1 LWYYNDTE
9 FKEVV
14 FMKMELGAKID
25 YFGNVYEYIGN
36 ESDSDS
42 KMIFQSVNDD
52 SYIILTEKDFIEDD
66 IQIL

>member
-1 LWYYNDTE
+1 
-9 FKEVV
+9 
-14 FMKMELGAKID
+14 MKMELGVKID

-36 ESDSDS
+36 ENDSDS

>member
-1 LWYYNDTE
+1 
-9 FKEVV
+9 
-14 FMKMELGAKID
+14 MKMELGTKID
-25 YFGNVYEYIGN
+25 YFGNVYEHIGN

>member
-1 LWYYNDTE
+1 
-9 FKEVV
+9 
-14 FMKMELGAKID
+14 MKMELGAKIG

-52 SYIILTEKDFIEDD
+52 SYIILTENR
-66 IQIL
+66 QIKHSVSLWS

>member
-1 LWYYNDTE
+1 MWYYNDTE
-9 FKEVV
+9 SKEVV
-14 FMKMELGAKID
+14 FMKMEFGTKID

-42 KMIFQSVNDD
+42 KMIFQSVSDD

-66 IQIL
+66 IQIF

>member
-1 LWYYNDTE
+1 MRLH
-9 FKEVV
+9 
-14 FMKMELGAKID
+14 

>member
-1 LWYYNDTE
+1 
-9 FKEVV
+9 
-14 FMKMELGAKID
+14 MKMELGAKID
-25 YFGNVYEYIGN
+25 YFGNVYECIGN
-36 ESDSDS
+36 ESDSDN

>member
-1 LWYYNDTE
+1 
-9 FKEVV
+9 
-14 FMKMELGAKID
+14 MKMELGTKTD

-36 ESDSDS
+36 ESDSDNR
-42 KMIFQSVNDD
+42 MIFQSVNDD

>member
-1 LWYYNDTE
+1 
-9 FKEVV
+9 
-14 FMKMELGAKID
+14 MKMEFGAKID